1 MQQNSLQP
9 QSVFIPLNE
18 LDKLFFTWELL
29 GYQAMARI
37 LFEFSGGKIDLE
49 LLRQSYVAE
58 IKRRPVLNA
67 RIDDNA
73 PGKNWQ
79 VRWKLRD
86 EIDAVHAVHMS
97 DFSALSPDAAEENI
111 RQLQFNPFTDFS
123 LRTDA
128 AFFLELCRMPGDK
141 WKLLAFIH
149 HALADGYGISLILEE
164 LFATYNQLIE
174 GQNIDTSGIEIV
186 AALPSPLLPKN
197 RGELFKRLFG
207 AIIFLSRLIIK
218 ARFTPAAKV
227 AYGSHTFRA
236 ATFAV
241 QRTITRE
248 RLSRYLAAAKRG
260 GITFNILLV
269 AAQATTIER
278 WKRSRGEPCGIINI
292 DVHQNLRTQPAELQ
306 ELSNKFSPFIIPIKS
321 ADRRDPK
328 TLLRYLQNMQEQATR
343 DRIAQKMITF
353 LYLLDTR
360 IGRKTQRLWQ
370 NLIFNNP
377 LFGDSSSVSNIGKMW
392 ADSDGSTR
400 ITQLGDAEITAC
412 YIAGPPIP
420 SIGNYFG
427 YLTYN
432 DSLFII
438 FNYFEWAM
446 TTDEAC
452 RFVDLFEEILE
463 ELVGYI
469 EAEIK

>member
-9 QSVFIPLNE
+9 QSGFIPLNE
-18 LDKLFFTWELL
+18 IDKLFYSWELL

-37 LFEFSGGKIDLE
+37 LFEFRGGKIDLE

-58 IKRRPVLNA
+58 IKQRPVLNA

-79 VRWKLRD
+79 VRWKLCD
-86 EIDAVHAVHMS
+86 EIDAINAVRMS
-97 DFSALSPDAAEENI
+97 DFSSLSPDAAEENI
-111 RQLQFNPFTDFS
+111 QQLQFNPFTDYS

-164 LFATYNQLIE
+164 LFASYNQLIE
-174 GQNIDTSGIEIV
+174 GQNIDTSGVEIV
-186 AALPSPLLPKN
+186 AVLPSPLLPKN

-207 AIIFLSRLIIK
+207 AIIFLFRLIIK
-218 ARFTPAAKV
+218 ARFTPAAKI

-248 RLSRYLAAAKRG
+248 RFSRYLAATKRG
-260 GITFNILLV
+260 GITFNVLLV
-269 AAQATTIER
+269 AAQATAIAR
-278 WKRSRGEPCGIINI
+278 WKSSREEPCSIINI
-292 DVHQNLRTQPAELQ
+292 EVHQNLRTQPAELQ
-306 ELSNKFSPFIIPIKS
+306 ELSNKFSPFIIPIQS
-321 ADRRDPK
+321 ADRRNPK
-328 TLLRYLQNMQEQATR
+328 ALLRYLQNMQDQAIR

-353 LYLLDTR
+353 LSLLDTR
-360 IGRKTQRLWQ
+360 IGRKTQRFWQ

-377 LFGDSSSVSNIGKMW
+377 RLGDSSLITNLGRLW
-392 ADSDGSTR
+392 ADRDGSTR
-400 ITQLGDAEITAC
+400 ITHLGNAEIIAF
-412 YIAGPPIP
+412 YMAGPPIP
-420 SIGNYFG
+420 SIGSYFS

-432 DSLFII
+432 GSLFIT
-438 FNYFEWAM
+438 FNYFEWVMPLSDAH
-446 TTDEAC
+446 
-452 RFVDLFEEILE
+452 RFVNLFEEILDE
-463 ELVGYI
+463 FVGYL
-469 EAEIK
+469 